1 MTCFSDIL
9 RKTRK
14 KQGMTQDQLSEK
26 FNLSRDTISSWENG
40 KSVPN
45 INQLQQL
52 CNIFDCDAGYLLGE
66 FETKRAAAIPGAA
79 ATHLSE
85 KAIDNLLIA
94 FEQKNPYFE
103 IVCELL
109 EDEELLNQITYCCKV
124 DYGNISA
131 IVNISDIFSEKERN
145 ILINPKTLA
154 RADAEDLRTAIMKF
168 VSHERKKNNLS
179 ALY

>member
-1 MTCFSDIL
+1 
-9 RKTRK
+9 
-14 KQGMTQDQLSEK
+14 MTQDQLSEK

-103 IVCELL
+103 
-109 EDEELLNQITYCCKV
+109 ELLNQITYCCKV